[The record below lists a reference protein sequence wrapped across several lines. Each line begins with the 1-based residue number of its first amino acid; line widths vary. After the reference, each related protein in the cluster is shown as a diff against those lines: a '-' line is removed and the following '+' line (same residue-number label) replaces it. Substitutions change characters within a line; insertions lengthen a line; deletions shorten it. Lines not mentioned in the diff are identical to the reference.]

1 MENICL
7 LQNCYYFFMFISN
20 YYIMFLC
27 YVALSCNF
35 IIIFIYVSPMYA
47 NVVICRQELFCI
59 RDLLV
64 RARFVYGCTC
74 KCMECCSNLIGQTNQ
89 INLTMQHDNG

>member
-1 MENICL
+1 
-7 LQNCYYFFMFISN
+7 
-20 YYIMFLC
+20 
-27 YVALSCNF
+27 
-35 IIIFIYVSPMYA
+35 MYA

-59 RDLLV
+59 RDLLG

-89 INLTMQHDNG
+89 II

>member
-1 MENICL
+1 MEEVVLVNI
-7 LQNCYYFFMFISN
+7 Q
-20 YYIMFLC
+20 
-27 YVALSCNF
+27 
-35 IIIFIYVSPMYA
+35 IIIRFD
-47 NVVICRQELFCI
+47 VVICRQELFHI

>member
-1 MENICL
+1 ML
-7 LQNCYYFFMFISN
+7 HFRATLSFSSFMFH
-20 YYIMFLC
+20 LC
-27 YVALSCNF
+27 TL
-35 IIIFIYVSPMYA
+35 MY
-47 NVVICRQELFCI
+47 RELFYI